1 VPRIVRTA
9 DVTWSGNVARGV
21 GKISGGS
28 GAIEL
33 LPFTLATRIGN
44 PEGKT
49 SPEELIAAAVGAC
62 FTMSLTSELTQAG
75 TPPELLSTNA
85 TCVMDEVD
93 GAHLVTEVL
102 LETRARVP
110 ELDEET
116 FQKHAEA
123 AEAGCAMTHL
133 VKGTAKVSMTAILE
147 EA

>member
-133 VKGTAKVSMTAILE
+133 VKGTAKVSLTAILE